1 MNKKNLSIEETFTLA
16 VQNHKKNNFEI
27 AQNLYEKILKT
38 NPDHFKVIFLLGT
51 LSAQTKNFDKAKQLL
66 QKAIQIQPN
75 NVDAHNNL
83 GSVQKETGENQK
95 AISCYKKVIQINP
108 NYSSAYNNLGTVYK
122 EIGEQQKAIS
132 CFEKAIQINP
142 NYVEA
147 HNNLGIIFKE
157 LEENQ
162 KAISCFEK
170 AIQINPNY
178 VEAHNNL
185 GVVLK
190 EVGEYQ
196 KAISCFEK
204 AIETQPNFRLAHQN
218 LMDIYEV
225 TNQEKELRT
234 AILKARTL
242 LKDNPITKLFEGI
255 LLNRNEK
262 FVEAKKCLETI
273 SFKASEINKEILRV
287 STLAKCYDRI
297 GDTDKAFNYFKKAN
311 LLTQS
316 TKMKNFDKNKY
327 LQEIKIRKEFFKK
340 SNIKKWPA
348 LKQSDNEP
356 SPIFLIGFPRSG
368 TTLLDTILRS
378 HPLIEVV
385 EEQFMVE
392 QLINSLNQLPNSKFE
407 NIKEIENEQII
418 KIRKTYFESLESQ
431 IQNKN
436 NTKLYID
443 KLPLNIIYVGEIVR
457 IFPNAKF
464 IVSLRHPCD
473 CVLSCFM
480 QDFELNDA
488 MANFLNLDDA
498 AHLYDAVMNLWTQ
511 YTSIFSINY
520 HEVKYENLIENFEPT
535 VRSILNFLELSW
547 DDSVLNYLIT
557 AKKRDRITT
566 PSYYQVTKPIYSY
579 AIGRWKR
586 YKKQTSNIYPIL
598 EGWIKKF
605 NY

>member
-1 MNKKNLSIEETFTLA
+1 MNNKNLTIKETFASA
-16 VQNHKKNNFEI
+16 VQNHQKNFFKI
-27 AQNLYEKILKT
+27 AENLYKEILKI
-38 NPDHFKVIFLLGT
+38 NPNHFGSIFYLGT
-51 LSAQTKNFDKAKQLL
+51 LLVQTQRFELAKSLLYKAT
-66 QKAIQIQPN
+66 QINPN
-75 NVDAHNNL
+75 YAAAHNNL
-83 GSVQKETGENQK
+83 GATLKELGEYQNAINCCQK
-95 AISCYKKVIQINP
+95 AIKINP
-108 NYSSAYNNLGTVYK
+108 NYADAHYNLGLVFK
-122 EIGEQQKAIS
+122 ELGEFKKAIS
-132 CFEKAIQINP
+132 CFKKAIQIHP
-142 NYVEA
+142 SY
-147 HNNLGIIFKE
+147 II
-157 LEENQ
+157 
-162 KAISCFEK
+162 
-170 AIQINPNY
+170 
-178 VEAHNNL
+178 
-185 GVVLK
+185 
-190 EVGEYQ
+190 
-196 KAISCFEK
+196 
-204 AIETQPNFRLAHQN
+204 AHQN
-218 LMDIYEV
+218 LMEAYEK
-225 TNQEKELRT
+225 TNQERELKS
-234 AILKARTL
+234 AISNAQTL
-242 LKDNPITKLFEGI
+242 IKDNSIIKLYEGI
-255 LLNRNEK
+255 LLSRNEK
-262 FVEAKKCLETI
+262 FVEAKNCLELI
-273 SFKASEINKEILRV
+273 SFGADEINKEILRV

-311 LLTQS
+311 LLSQK
-316 TKMKNFDKNKY
+316 TKIKNFDKNKY
-327 LQEIKIRKEFFKK
+327 LQEIKIRREFFKK
-340 SNIKKWPA
+340 SNIEKWPT
-348 LKQSDNEP
+348 LKQPDNEP

-392 QLINSLNQLPNSKFE
+392 QLINSLNQLPNGGLE
-407 NIKEIENEQII
+407 DLKEIENEQII

-443 KLPLNIIYVGEIVR
+443 KLPLNIIHVGEIVR

-557 AKKRDRITT
+557 AKKRDRIAT

-579 AIGRWKR
+579 AIGRWQR

>member
-1 MNKKNLSIEETFTLA
+1 MNNKNLTIKETFASA
-16 VQNHKKNNFEI
+16 VQNHQKNFFKI
-27 AQNLYEKILKT
+27 AENLYKEILKI
-38 NPDHFKVIFLLGT
+38 NPNHFGSIFYLGT
-51 LSAQTKNFDKAKQLL
+51 LLVQTQRFKLAKSLLYKAT
-66 QKAIQIQPN
+66 QINPN
-75 NVDAHNNL
+75 YAAAHNNL
-83 GSVQKETGENQK
+83 GATLKELGEYQNAINCCQK
-95 AISCYKKVIQINP
+95 AIKINP
-108 NYSSAYNNLGTVYK
+108 NYADAHYNLGNVFK
-122 EIGEQQKAIS
+122 QLNEPQKAI
-132 CFEKAIQINP
+132 
-142 NYVEA
+142 NY
-147 HNNLGIIFKE
+147 
-157 LEENQ
+157 
-162 KAISCFEK
+162 
-170 AIQINPNY
+170 
-178 VEAHNNL
+178 
-185 GVVLK
+185 
-190 EVGEYQ
+190 YQ
-196 KAISCFEK
+196 KAIE
-204 AIETQPNFRLAHQN
+204 IEPSYINAHQN
-218 LMDIYEV
+218 LMDVCEK
-225 TNQEKELRT
+225 TNQITELKD
-234 AILKARTL
+234 AVSNARTFF
-242 LKDNPITKLFEGI
+242 KDNSIIKLYEGI
-255 LLNRNEK
+255 LLSRNEK
-262 FVEAKKCLETI
+262 FVEAKNCLELI
-273 SFKASEINKEILRV
+273 SFETNETNKEILRV

-297 GDTDKAFNYFKKAN
+297 GGTDKAFNYFKKAN
-311 LLTQS
+311 LLSQK
-316 TKMKNFDKNKY
+316 TKIKNFDKNKY
-327 LQEIKIRKEFFKK
+327 LQEIKIRSEFFKK
-340 SNIKKWPA
+340 SNIEKWPT
-348 LKQSDNEP
+348 LKQPDNEP

-392 QLINSLNQLPNSKFE
+392 QLINSLNQLPNGGLE
-407 NIKEIENEQII
+407 DLKEIENEQII

-443 KLPLNIIYVGEIVR
+443 KLPLNIIHVGEIVR

-547 DDSVLNYLIT
+547 DDAVLNYLIT

-579 AIGRWKR
+579 AIGRWQR

>member
-1 MNKKNLSIEETFTLA
+1 MNNKNLTIKETFASA
-16 VQNHKKNNFEI
+16 VQNHQKNFFKI
-27 AQNLYEKILKT
+27 AENLYKEILKI
-38 NPDHFKVIFLLGT
+38 NPNHFGSIFYLGT
-51 LSAQTKNFDKAKQLL
+51 LLVQTQRFKLAKSLLYKAT
-66 QKAIQIQPN
+66 QINPN
-75 NVDAHNNL
+75 YAAAHNNL
-83 GSVQKETGENQK
+83 GATLKELGEYQNAINCCQK
-95 AISCYKKVIQINP
+95 AIKLNP
-108 NYSSAYNNLGTVYK
+108 SYAEAHYNLGLVFK
-122 EIGEQQKAIS
+122 ELREFKKAIS
-132 CFEKAIQINP
+132 CFKKAIQIHP
-142 NYVEA
+142 SY
-147 HNNLGIIFKE
+147 II
-157 LEENQ
+157 
-162 KAISCFEK
+162 
-170 AIQINPNY
+170 
-178 VEAHNNL
+178 
-185 GVVLK
+185 
-190 EVGEYQ
+190 
-196 KAISCFEK
+196 
-204 AIETQPNFRLAHQN
+204 AHQN
-218 LMDIYEV
+218 LMEAYEK
-225 TNQEKELRT
+225 TNQERELKS
-234 AILKARTL
+234 AISNAQTL
-242 LKDNPITKLFEGI
+242 IKDNSIIKLYEGI
-255 LLNRNEK
+255 LLSRNEK
-262 FVEAKKCLETI
+262 FVEAKNYLESILFET
-273 SFKASEINKEILRV
+273 KEIKNEILRV

-297 GDTDKAFNYFKKAN
+297 GNTDKAFNYFKKAN
-311 LLTQS
+311 LLSQK
-316 TKMKNFDKNKY
+316 TKIKNFDKNKY

-340 SNIKKWPA
+340 SNIEKWPT
-348 LKQSDNEP
+348 LKQPDNEP
-356 SPIFLIGFPRSG
+356 NPIFLIGFPRSG

-392 QLINSLNQLPNSKFE
+392 QLINSLNQLPNGGLE
-407 NIKEIENEQII
+407 DLKEIENEQII

-443 KLPLNIIYVGEIVR
+443 KLPLNIIHVGEIVR

-498 AHLYDAVMNLWTQ
+498 AHLYDAVMKLWTQ

-547 DDSVLNYLIT
+547 DDAVLNYLIT

-579 AIGRWKR
+579 AIGRWQR

>member
-1 MNKKNLSIEETFTLA
+1 MIRLRKMNKKSLTIKETFALA
-16 VQNHKKNNFEI
+16 VQNQQKNNLQVAE
-27 AQNLYEKILKT
+27 NLYKETLKT
-38 NPDHFKVIFLLGT
+38 NPNHFGSIFYLGT
-51 LSAQTKNFDKAKQLL
+51 LFVQIQKFELAKPLL
-66 QKAIQIQPN
+66 Q
-75 NVDAHNNL
+75 
-83 GSVQKETGENQK
+83 
-95 AISCYKKVIQINP
+95 
-108 NYSSAYNNLGTVYK
+108 
-122 EIGEQQKAIS
+122 
-132 CFEKAIQINP
+132 KAIQINP
-142 NYVEA
+142 NYAAA
-147 HNNLGIIFKE
+147 HNNLGATLKELGEYQNAINCCQKAIKINPNYADAHYNLGLVFKE
-157 LEENQ
+157 LGEFK
-162 KAISCFEK
+162 KAINCFKK
-170 AIQINPNY
+170 AIQIRPSY
-178 VEAHNNL
+178 
-185 GVVLK
+185 
-190 EVGEYQ
+190 
-196 KAISCFEK
+196 I
-204 AIETQPNFRLAHQN
+204 IAHQN
-218 LMDIYEV
+218 LMEVYEK
-225 TNQEKELRT
+225 TNQERELKS
-234 AILKARTL
+234 AISNAQTL
-242 LKDNPITKLFEGI
+242 IKDNPIIKLYEGI
-255 LLNRNEK
+255 LLSRNEK
-262 FVEAKKCLETI
+262 FVEAKNCLKLI
-273 SFKASEINKEILRV
+273 SFETNETNKEILRV
-287 STLAKCYDRI
+287 SALAKCYDRI
-297 GDTDKAFNYFKKAN
+297 GDANKAFGYFKKAN

-340 SNIKKWPA
+340 SNIEKWPT
-348 LKQSDNEP
+348 LKQPDNEP

-392 QLINSLNQLPNSKFE
+392 QLINSLNQLPNGGLE
-407 NIKEIENEQII
+407 GLKEIKNEQII

-443 KLPLNIIYVGEIVR
+443 KLPLNIIHVGEIVR

-520 HEVKYENLIENFEPT
+520 HEVKYEKLIENFEPT

-557 AKKRDRITT
+557 AKKRDRIAT

-579 AIGRWKR
+579 AIGRWRR
-586 YKKQTSNIYPIL
+586 YRKQTSNIYPIL
-598 EGWIKKF
+598 ESWIKKF

>member
-1 MNKKNLSIEETFTLA
+1 MNKMNNKNLTIKETFDSA
-16 VQNHKKNNFEI
+16 VQNHQKNFFKI
-27 AQNLYEKILKT
+27 AENLYKEILKI
-38 NPDHFKVIFLLGT
+38 NPNHFGSIFYLGT
-51 LSAQTKNFDKAKQLL
+51 LLVQTQRFELAKSLLYKAT
-66 QKAIQIQPN
+66 QINPN
-75 NVDAHNNL
+75 YAAAHNNL
-83 GSVQKETGENQK
+83 GATLKELGEYQN
-95 AISCYKKVIQINP
+95 AINCCQ
-108 NYSSAYNNLGTVYK
+108 
-122 EIGEQQKAIS
+122 
-132 CFEKAIQINP
+132 KAIQINP
-142 NYVEA
+142 NYADA
-147 HNNLGIIFKE
+147 HNNLGAALKE
-157 LEENQ
+157 LREYQN
-162 KAISCFEK
+162 AINCYKK
-170 AIQINPNY
+170 AIQIQPNL
-178 VEAHNNL
+178 ESAHFNL
-185 GVVLK
+185 GLVFK
-190 EVGEYQ
+190 ELGEFT
-196 KAISCFEK
+196 KAISYFKK
-204 AIETQPNFRLAHQN
+204 AIQIHPSYIIAHQN
-218 LMDIYEV
+218 LMEAYEK
-225 TNQEKELRT
+225 TNQERELKS
-234 AILKARTL
+234 AISNAQTL
-242 LKDNPITKLFEGI
+242 IKGNPIIKLYEGI
-255 LLNRNEK
+255 LLSRNEK
-262 FVEAKKCLETI
+262 FVEAKNYLESILFDT
-273 SFKASEINKEILRV
+273 KEIKNEILRV

-297 GDTDKAFNYFKKAN
+297 GNTDKAFNYFTKAN
-311 LLTQS
+311 NLFPQIR
-316 TKMKNFDKNKY
+316 KVKYFDKNKY

-340 SNIKKWPA
+340 SNIKKWPV
-348 LKQSDNEP
+348 LKQPDNEP

-385 EEQFMVE
+385 EEKLMVE
-392 QLINSLNQLPNSKFE
+392 QLINSLNQSSDGKLES
-407 NIKEIENEQII
+407 IKEIENEQII

-443 KLPLNIIYVGEIVR
+443 KLPLNIIHVGEIIR

-488 MANFLNLDDA
+488 MANFLNLDDS

-557 AKKRDRITT
+557 AKKRDRIAT

-579 AIGRWKR
+579 AIGRWQR

-598 EGWIKKF
+598 EEWIKKF

>member
-1 MNKKNLSIEETFTLA
+1 MNNKNLTIKETFASA
-16 VQNHKKNNFEI
+16 VQNHQKNFFKI
-27 AQNLYEKILKT
+27 AENLYKEILKI
-38 NPDHFKVIFLLGT
+38 NPNHFGSIFYLGT
-51 LSAQTKNFDKAKQLL
+51 LLVQTQRFELAKPLLHKAT
-66 QKAIQIQPN
+66 QINPN
-75 NVDAHNNL
+75 YAAAHNNL
-83 GSVQKETGENQK
+83 GATLKELGEYQNAINCCQK
-95 AISCYKKVIQINP
+95 AIKLNP
-108 NYSSAYNNLGTVYK
+108 SYAEAHYNLGLVFK
-122 EIGEQQKAIS
+122 ELREFKKAIS
-132 CFEKAIQINP
+132 CFKKAIQIHP
-142 NYVEA
+142 SY
-147 HNNLGIIFKE
+147 II
-157 LEENQ
+157 
-162 KAISCFEK
+162 
-170 AIQINPNY
+170 
-178 VEAHNNL
+178 
-185 GVVLK
+185 
-190 EVGEYQ
+190 
-196 KAISCFEK
+196 
-204 AIETQPNFRLAHQN
+204 AHQN
-218 LMDIYEV
+218 LMEAYEK
-225 TNQEKELRT
+225 TNQERELKS
-234 AILKARTL
+234 AISNAQTL
-242 LKDNPITKLFEGI
+242 IKDNPIIKLYEGI
-255 LLNRNEK
+255 LLSRNEK
-262 FVEAKKCLETI
+262 FVEAMNCLELI
-273 SFKASEINKEILRV
+273 SFGADEINKEILRV

-297 GDTDKAFNYFKKAN
+297 GGTDKAFNYFKKAN
-311 LLTQS
+311 LLSQK
-316 TKMKNFDKNKY
+316 TKIKNFDKNKY
-327 LQEIKIRKEFFKK
+327 LQEIKIRSEFFKK
-340 SNIKKWPA
+340 SNIEKWPA
-348 LKQSDNEP
+348 LKQSDNRP
-356 SPIFLIGFPRSG
+356 NPIFLIGFPRSG

-385 EEQFMVE
+385 EEQLMVE
-392 QLINSLNQLPNSKFE
+392 QLINSLNQLPNGGLE
-407 NIKEIENEQII
+407 DLKEIENEQII

-443 KLPLNIIYVGEIVR
+443 KLPLNIIHVGEIVR

-498 AHLYDAVMNLWTQ
+498 AHLYDAVMKLWTQ

-566 PSYYQVTKPIYSY
+566 PSYAQVTKPIYSY
-579 AIGRWKR
+579 AIGRWQR

>member
-1 MNKKNLSIEETFTLA
+1 MNNKNLTIKETFVSALE
-16 VQNHKKNNFEI
+16 NHQKNFFKI
-27 AQNLYEKILKT
+27 AENLYKEILKV
-38 NPDHFKVIFLLGT
+38 NPNHFESIFYLGT
-51 LSAQTKNFDKAKQLL
+51 LLVQTQRFELAKPLLYKAT
-66 QKAIQIQPN
+66 QINPN
-75 NVDAHNNL
+75 YAAAHNNL
-83 GSVQKETGENQK
+83 GATLKELGEYQNAINCCQK
-95 AISCYKKVIQINP
+95 AIKINP
-108 NYSSAYNNLGTVYK
+108 NYADAHYNLGNVFK
-122 EIGEQQKAIS
+122 QLNEPQKAI
-132 CFEKAIQINP
+132 
-142 NYVEA
+142 NY
-147 HNNLGIIFKE
+147 
-157 LEENQ
+157 
-162 KAISCFEK
+162 
-170 AIQINPNY
+170 
-178 VEAHNNL
+178 
-185 GVVLK
+185 
-190 EVGEYQ
+190 YQ
-196 KAISCFEK
+196 KAIE
-204 AIETQPNFRLAHQN
+204 IEPSYINAHQN
-218 LMDIYEV
+218 LMDVCEK
-225 TNQEKELRT
+225 TNQITELKD
-234 AILKARTL
+234 AVSNARTFF
-242 LKDNPITKLFEGI
+242 KDNPIIKLYEGI
-255 LLNRNEK
+255 LLSRNEK
-262 FVEAKKCLETI
+262 FVEAKNCLELI
-273 SFKASEINKEILRV
+273 SFGADEINKEISRV

-297 GDTDKAFNYFKKAN
+297 GGTDKAFNYFKKAN
-311 LLTQS
+311 LLSQK
-316 TKMKNFDKNKY
+316 TKIKNFDKNKY
-327 LQEIKIRKEFFKK
+327 LQEIKIRSEFFKK
-340 SNIKKWPA
+340 SNIKKWPT
-348 LKQSDNEP
+348 LKQPDNEP

-378 HPLIEVV
+378 HHLIEVI

-392 QLINSLNQLPNSKFE
+392 QLINSLNQLPNGGLE
-407 NIKEIENEQII
+407 GLKEIENDQLK

-443 KLPLNIIYVGEIVR
+443 KLPLNIIHVGEIVR

-480 QDFELNDA
+480 QNFELNDA

-535 VRSILNFLELSW
+535 VKSILNFLELSW

-557 AKKRDRITT
+557 AKKRDRIAT

-579 AIGRWKR
+579 AIGRWQR

>member
-1 MNKKNLSIEETFTLA
+1 MNNKNLTIKETFASA
-16 VQNHKKNNFEI
+16 VQNHQKNFFKI
-27 AQNLYEKILKT
+27 AENLYKEILKI
-38 NPDHFKVIFLLGT
+38 NPNHFGSIFYLGT
-51 LSAQTKNFDKAKQLL
+51 LLVQTQRFELAKSLLYKAT
-66 QKAIQIQPN
+66 QINPN
-75 NVDAHNNL
+75 YAAAHNNL
-83 GSVQKETGENQK
+83 GATLKELGEYQNAINCCQK
-95 AISCYKKVIQINP
+95 AIKLNP
-108 NYSSAYNNLGTVYK
+108 SYAEAHYNLGLVFK
-122 EIGEQQKAIS
+122 ELREFKKAIS
-132 CFEKAIQINP
+132 CFKKAIQIHP
-142 NYVEA
+142 SY
-147 HNNLGIIFKE
+147 II
-157 LEENQ
+157 
-162 KAISCFEK
+162 
-170 AIQINPNY
+170 
-178 VEAHNNL
+178 
-185 GVVLK
+185 
-190 EVGEYQ
+190 
-196 KAISCFEK
+196 
-204 AIETQPNFRLAHQN
+204 AHQN
-218 LMDIYEV
+218 LMEAYEK
-225 TNQEKELRT
+225 TNQERELKS
-234 AILKARTL
+234 AISNAQTL
-242 LKDNPITKLFEGI
+242 IKDNSIIKLYEGI
-255 LLNRNEK
+255 LLSRNEK
-262 FVEAKKCLETI
+262 FVEAKNCLELI
-273 SFKASEINKEILRV
+273 SFGADEINKEILRV

-297 GDTDKAFNYFKKAN
+297 GGTDKAFNYFKKAN
-311 LLTQS
+311 LLSQK
-316 TKMKNFDKNKY
+316 TKIKNFDKNKY

-340 SNIKKWPA
+340 SNIEKWPT
-348 LKQSDNEP
+348 LKQPDNEP

-392 QLINSLNQLPNSKFE
+392 QLINSLNQLPNGGLE
-407 NIKEIENEQII
+407 DLKEIENEQII

-443 KLPLNIIYVGEIVR
+443 KLPLNIIHVGEIVR

-547 DDSVLNYLIT
+547 DDAVLNYLIT

-579 AIGRWKR
+579 AIGRWQR

>member
-1 MNKKNLSIEETFTLA
+1 MNNKNLTIKETFTSA
-16 VQNHKKNNFEI
+16 VQNHQKNFLKI
-27 AQNLYEKILKT
+27 AENLYKEILKI
-38 NPDHFKVIFLLGT
+38 NPNHFGSIFYLGT
-51 LSAQTKNFDKAKQLL
+51 LLVQTQRFKLAKSLLYKAT
-66 QKAIQIQPN
+66 QINPN
-75 NVDAHNNL
+75 YAAAHNNL
-83 GSVQKETGENQK
+83 GATLKELGEYQNAINCCQK
-95 AISCYKKVIQINP
+95 AIKLNP
-108 NYSSAYNNLGTVYK
+108 SYAEAHYNLGLVFK
-122 EIGEQQKAIS
+122 ELRELKKAIS
-132 CFEKAIQINP
+132 CFKKAIQIHP
-142 NYVEA
+142 SY
-147 HNNLGIIFKE
+147 II
-157 LEENQ
+157 
-162 KAISCFEK
+162 
-170 AIQINPNY
+170 
-178 VEAHNNL
+178 
-185 GVVLK
+185 
-190 EVGEYQ
+190 
-196 KAISCFEK
+196 
-204 AIETQPNFRLAHQN
+204 AHQN
-218 LMDIYEV
+218 LMEAYEK
-225 TNQEKELRT
+225 TNQERELKS
-234 AILKARTL
+234 AISNAQTL
-242 LKDNPITKLFEGI
+242 IKDNSIIKLYEGI
-255 LLNRNEK
+255 LLRRNEK
-262 FVEAKKCLETI
+262 FVEAKNCLELI
-273 SFKASEINKEILRV
+273 SFETNETNKEILRV

-297 GDTDKAFNYFKKAN
+297 GNTDKAFNYFKKAN
-311 LLTQS
+311 LLSQS

-340 SNIKKWPA
+340 SNIEKWPT
-348 LKQSDNEP
+348 LKQPDNEP
-356 SPIFLIGFPRSG
+356 SPIFIIGFPRSG

-378 HPLIEVV
+378 HPLIEVI

-392 QLINSLNQLPNSKFE
+392 QLINSLNQLPNGGLE
-407 NIKEIENEQII
+407 DLKEIENEQII

-443 KLPLNIIYVGEIVR
+443 KLPLNIIHVGEIVR

-511 YTSIFSINY
+511 YTSIFLINY

-557 AKKRDRITT
+557 AKKRDRIAT
-566 PSYYQVTKPIYSY
+566 PSYYQITKPIYSY
-579 AIGRWKR
+579 AIGRWQR

>member
-1 MNKKNLSIEETFTLA
+1 MNNKNLTIKETFASA
-16 VQNHKKNNFEI
+16 VQNHQKNLFKI
-27 AQNLYEKILKT
+27 AENLYQEILKI
-38 NPDHFKVIFLLGT
+38 NPNHFGSIFYLGT
-51 LSAQTKNFDKAKQLL
+51 LLVQTQRFELAKSLLYKAT
-66 QKAIQIQPN
+66 QINPN
-75 NVDAHNNL
+75 YAAAHNNL
-83 GSVQKETGENQK
+83 GATLKELGEYQNAINCCQK
-95 AISCYKKVIQINP
+95 AIKINP
-108 NYSSAYNNLGTVYK
+108 NYADAHYNLGLVFK
-122 EIGEQQKAIS
+122 ELGEFKKAIS
-132 CFEKAIQINP
+132 CFKKAIQIHP
-142 NYVEA
+142 SY
-147 HNNLGIIFKE
+147 II
-157 LEENQ
+157 
-162 KAISCFEK
+162 
-170 AIQINPNY
+170 
-178 VEAHNNL
+178 
-185 GVVLK
+185 
-190 EVGEYQ
+190 
-196 KAISCFEK
+196 
-204 AIETQPNFRLAHQN
+204 AHQN
-218 LMDIYEV
+218 LMEAYEK
-225 TNQEKELRT
+225 TNQERELKS
-234 AILKARTL
+234 AISNAQTL
-242 LKDNPITKLFEGI
+242 IKDNSIIKLYEGI
-255 LLNRNEK
+255 LLSRNEK
-262 FVEAKKCLETI
+262 FVEAKNCLELI
-273 SFKASEINKEILRV
+273 SFEADEINKEISRV

-297 GDTDKAFNYFKKAN
+297 GGTDKAFNYFKKAN
-311 LLTQS
+311 LLSQK
-316 TKMKNFDKNKY
+316 TKIKNFDKNKY

-340 SNIKKWPA
+340 SNIKKWPV
-348 LKQSDNEP
+348 LKQPDNRP
-356 SPIFLIGFPRSG
+356 NPIFLIGFPRSG

-443 KLPLNIIYVGEIVR
+443 KLPLNIIHVGEIVR

-547 DDSVLNYLIT
+547 NTSILEYSET
-557 AKKRDRITT
+557 AKKRKNIAT
-566 PSYYQVTKPIYSY
+566 PSYAQVTKPIYSY
-579 AIGRWKR
+579 AIGRWQR
-586 YKKQTSNIYPIL
+586 YRKQTSNIYPIL

>member
-1 MNKKNLSIEETFTLA
+1 MTIEKTFDLA
-16 VQNHKKNNFEI
+16 VQNHKKNNFQVAE
-27 AQNLYEKILKT
+27 NLYKEILKR
-38 NPDHFKVIFLLGT
+38 NSNHFESIYYLGT
-51 LSAQTKNFDKAKQLL
+51 LSVQTKNFGRAKQML
-66 QKAIQIQPN
+66 QKTIQAQPN
-75 NVDAHNNL
+75 NVDA
-83 GSVQKETGENQK
+83 
-95 AISCYKKVIQINP
+95 Y
-108 NYSSAYNNLGTVYK
+108 
-122 EIGEQQKAIS
+122 
-132 CFEKAIQINP
+132 
-142 NYVEA
+142 
-147 HNNLGIIFKE
+147 
-157 LEENQ
+157 
-162 KAISCFEK
+162 
-170 AIQINPNY
+170 
-178 VEAHNNL
+178 NNL
-185 GVVLK
+185 GVVFK
-190 EVGEYQ
+190 EFEEFQKAKDCFEKVIQIQPKHVDALNNLGNVFKQLNEPQKAINYYQ
-196 KAISCFEK
+196 KAIE
-204 AIETQPNFRLAHQN
+204 IEPSYINAHQN
-218 LMDIYEV
+218 LMDVCEK
-225 TNQEKELRT
+225 TNQITELKD
-234 AILKARTL
+234 AVSNARTFF
-242 LKDNPITKLFEGI
+242 KDNSIIKLYEGI
-255 LLNRNEK
+255 LFSRNEK
-262 FVEAKKCLETI
+262 FVEAKNCLELI
-273 SFKASEINKEILRV
+273 SFGADEIKNEISRV

-311 LLTQS
+311 LLTQK
-316 TKMKNFDKNKY
+316 TKIKNFDKNKY

-340 SNIKKWPA
+340 SNIKKWPT
-348 LKQSDNEP
+348 LKQPDNKP

-378 HPLIEVV
+378 HPLIEVI

-392 QLINSLNQLPNSKFE
+392 QLINSLNQLPNGGLE
-407 NIKEIENEQII
+407 GLKEIENEQIK

-443 KLPLNIIYVGEIVR
+443 KLPLNIIHVGEIVR

-557 AKKRDRITT
+557 AKKRDRIAT

-579 AIGRWKR
+579 AIGRWQR

>member
-1 MNKKNLSIEETFTLA
+1 MNNKNLTIKETFASA
-16 VQNHKKNNFEI
+16 VQNHQKNFFKI
-27 AQNLYEKILKT
+27 AENLYKEILKI
-38 NPDHFKVIFLLGT
+38 NPNHFGSIFYLGT
-51 LSAQTKNFDKAKQLL
+51 LLVQTQRFELAKSLLYKAT
-66 QKAIQIQPN
+66 QINPN
-75 NVDAHNNL
+75 YAAAHNNL
-83 GSVQKETGENQK
+83 GATLKELGEYQNAINCCQK
-95 AISCYKKVIQINP
+95 AIKINP
-108 NYSSAYNNLGTVYK
+108 NYADAHYNLGLVFK
-122 EIGEQQKAIS
+122 ELGEFKKAIS
-132 CFEKAIQINP
+132 CFKKAIQIHP
-142 NYVEA
+142 SY
-147 HNNLGIIFKE
+147 II
-157 LEENQ
+157 
-162 KAISCFEK
+162 
-170 AIQINPNY
+170 
-178 VEAHNNL
+178 
-185 GVVLK
+185 
-190 EVGEYQ
+190 
-196 KAISCFEK
+196 
-204 AIETQPNFRLAHQN
+204 AHQN
-218 LMDIYEV
+218 LMEAYEK
-225 TNQEKELRT
+225 TNQERELKS
-234 AILKARTL
+234 AISNAQTL
-242 LKDNPITKLFEGI
+242 IKDNPIIKLYEGI
-255 LLNRNEK
+255 LLSRNEK
-262 FVEAKKCLETI
+262 FVEAKNCLKLI
-273 SFKASEINKEILRV
+273 SFETNETNKEILRV

-311 LLTQS
+311 LLSQK
-316 TKMKNFDKNKY
+316 TKIKNFDKNKY

-340 SNIKKWPA
+340 SNIEKWPT
-348 LKQSDNEP
+348 LKQPDNEP

-443 KLPLNIIYVGEIVR
+443 KLPLNIIHVGEIVR

-498 AHLYDAVMNLWTQ
+498 AHLYDAVMKLWTQ

-547 DDSVLNYLIT
+547 DDAVLNYLIT

-579 AIGRWKR
+579 AIGRWQR

>member
-1 MNKKNLSIEETFTLA
+1 MSKNMTVEKTFA
-16 VQNHKKNNFEI
+16 SAIQNHQKNNFKVAE
-27 AQNLYEKILKT
+27 NLYNQILKIDPNHIKT
-38 NPDHFKVIFLLGT
+38 IFFLGT
-51 LSAQTKNFDKAKQLL
+51 LSVQTKNFDRAKQML
-66 QKAIQIQPN
+66 QKTIQAQPN
-75 NVDAHNNL
+75 NVDA
-83 GSVQKETGENQK
+83 
-95 AISCYKKVIQINP
+95 Y
-108 NYSSAYNNLGTVYK
+108 
-122 EIGEQQKAIS
+122 
-132 CFEKAIQINP
+132 
-142 NYVEA
+142 
-147 HNNLGIIFKE
+147 
-157 LEENQ
+157 
-162 KAISCFEK
+162 
-170 AIQINPNY
+170 
-178 VEAHNNL
+178 NNL
-185 GVVLK
+185 GVVFK
-190 EVGEYQ
+190 EFEEFQKAKDCFEKVIQIQPKHVDALNNLGNVFKQLNEPQKAINYYQ
-196 KAISCFEK
+196 KAIE
-204 AIETQPNFRLAHQN
+204 IEPSYINAHQN
-218 LMDIYEV
+218 LMDVCEK
-225 TNQEKELRT
+225 TNQITELKD
-234 AILKARTL
+234 AVSNARTFFT
-242 LKDNPITKLFEGI
+242 DNSIIKLYEGI
-255 LLNRNEK
+255 LLSRNEK
-262 FVEAKKCLETI
+262 FVEAKNYLESILFET
-273 SFKASEINKEILRV
+273 KEIKNEILRV

-297 GDTDKAFNYFKKAN
+297 GGTDKAFNYFKKAN
-311 LLTQS
+311 LLSQK
-316 TKMKNFDKNKY
+316 TKIKNFDKNKY
-327 LQEIKIRKEFFKK
+327 LQEIKIRSEFFKK

-348 LKQSDNEP
+348 LKQSDNRP
-356 SPIFLIGFPRSG
+356 NPIFLIGFPRSG

-378 HPLIEVV
+378 HPLIEVI

-392 QLINSLNQLPNSKFE
+392 QLINSLNQLPNGGLE
-407 NIKEIENEQII
+407 DLKEIENEQII

-443 KLPLNIIYVGEIVR
+443 KLPLNIIHVGEIVR

-464 IVSLRHPCD
+464 IISLRHPCD

-547 DDSVLNYLIT
+547 DDAVLNYLIT
-557 AKKRDRITT
+557 AKKRDRIAT

-579 AIGRWKR
+579 AIGRWQR

>member
-1 MNKKNLSIEETFTLA
+1 MNKMNNKNLTIKETFASA
-16 VQNHKKNNFEI
+16 VQNHQKNFFKI
-27 AQNLYEKILKT
+27 AENLYKEILKI
-38 NPDHFKVIFLLGT
+38 NPNHFGSIFYLGT
-51 LSAQTKNFDKAKQLL
+51 LLVQTQRLELAKSLLYKA
-66 QKAIQIQPN
+66 
-75 NVDAHNNL
+75 
-83 GSVQKETGENQK
+83 T
-95 AISCYKKVIQINP
+95 QINP
-108 NYSSAYNNLGTVYK
+108 NYA
-122 EIGEQQKAIS
+122 A
-132 CFEKAIQINP
+132 
-142 NYVEA
+142 
-147 HNNLGIIFKE
+147 
-157 LEENQ
+157 
-162 KAISCFEK
+162 
-170 AIQINPNY
+170 
-178 VEAHNNL
+178 AHNNL
-185 GVVLK
+185 GVVFQEFK
-190 EVGEYQ
+190 EFQ
-196 KAISCFEK
+196 KAKDCFEK
-204 AIETQPNFRLAHQN
+204 AIRIKPNHVDAVNNLGNVFKQLGKPQKAIDYYQRAIEIEPSYVGAHYN
-218 LMDIYEV
+218 LMEV
-225 TNQEKELRT
+225 CEKTNRITELKD
-234 AILKARTL
+234 AVSNARTFF
-242 LKDNPITKLFEGI
+242 KDNSIIKLYEGI
-255 LLNRNEK
+255 LLSRNEK
-262 FVEAKKCLETI
+262 FVEAKNCLKLI
-273 SFKASEINKEILRV
+273 SFESNEINKEIIRV

-311 LLTQS
+311 LLTQK
-316 TKMKNFDKNKY
+316 TKIKNFDKNKY

-340 SNIKKWPA
+340 SNIKKWPV
-348 LKQSDNEP
+348 LKQPDNEP

-378 HPLIEVV
+378 HPLIEVI

-392 QLINSLNQLPNSKFE
+392 QLINSLNQLPNGGLE
-407 NIKEIENEQII
+407 GLKEIENEQIK

-443 KLPLNIIYVGEIVR
+443 KLPLNIIHVGEIVR

-557 AKKRDRITT
+557 AKKRDRIAT
-566 PSYYQVTKPIYSY
+566 PSYSQVTKPIYSY
-579 AIGRWKR
+579 AIGRWQR
-586 YKKQTSNIYPIL
+586 YRKQTSNIYPIL

>member
-1 MNKKNLSIEETFTLA
+1 MNNKNLTIKETFASA
-16 VQNHKKNNFEI
+16 VQNHQKNFFKI
-27 AQNLYEKILKT
+27 AENLYKEILKI
-38 NPDHFKVIFLLGT
+38 NPNHFGSIFYLGT
-51 LSAQTKNFDKAKQLL
+51 LLVQTQRFELAKSLLYKAT
-66 QKAIQIQPN
+66 QINPN
-75 NVDAHNNL
+75 YAAAHNNL
-83 GSVQKETGENQK
+83 GATLKELGEYQNAINCCQK
-95 AISCYKKVIQINP
+95 AIKINP
-108 NYSSAYNNLGTVYK
+108 NYADAHYNLGLVFK
-122 EIGEQQKAIS
+122 ELGEFKKAIN
-132 CFEKAIQINP
+132 CFKKAIQIRP
-142 NYVEA
+142 SY
-147 HNNLGIIFKE
+147 II
-157 LEENQ
+157 
-162 KAISCFEK
+162 
-170 AIQINPNY
+170 
-178 VEAHNNL
+178 
-185 GVVLK
+185 
-190 EVGEYQ
+190 
-196 KAISCFEK
+196 
-204 AIETQPNFRLAHQN
+204 AHQN
-218 LMDIYEV
+218 LMEV
-225 TNQEKELRT
+225 FEKTNQERELKS
-234 AILKARTL
+234 AISNAQTVI
-242 LKDNPITKLFEGI
+242 KDNPIIKLYEGI
-255 LLNRNEK
+255 LLSRNEK
-262 FVEAKKCLETI
+262 FVEAKNYLESI
-273 SFKASEINKEILRV
+273 SFGADEIKNEISRV

-311 LLTQS
+311 LLTQK
-316 TKMKNFDKNKY
+316 TKIKNFDKNKY

-340 SNIKKWPA
+340 SNIEKWPT
-348 LKQSDNEP
+348 LKQPDNEP

-378 HPLIEVV
+378 HPLIEVI

-392 QLINSLNQLPNSKFE
+392 QLINSLNQLPNGGLE
-407 NIKEIENEQII
+407 ELKEIKNEQII

-443 KLPLNIIYVGEIVR
+443 KLPLNIIHVGEIVR

-488 MANFLNLDDA
+488 MANFLNLDDS

-557 AKKRDRITT
+557 AKKRDRIAT

-586 YKKQTSNIYPIL
+586 YRKQTSNIYPIL

>member
-1 MNKKNLSIEETFTLA
+1 MNNKNLTIKETFDSA
-16 VQNHKKNNFEI
+16 VQNHQKNFFKI
-27 AQNLYEKILKT
+27 AENLYKEILKI
-38 NPDHFKVIFLLGT
+38 NPNHFGSIFYLGT
-51 LSAQTKNFDKAKQLL
+51 LLVQTQRFELAKPLLHKAT
-66 QKAIQIQPN
+66 QINPN
-75 NVDAHNNL
+75 YAAAHNNL
-83 GSVQKETGENQK
+83 GATLKELGEYQNAINCCQK
-95 AISCYKKVIQINP
+95 AIKINP
-108 NYSSAYNNLGTVYK
+108 NYADAHYNLGLVFK
-122 EIGEQQKAIS
+122 ELGEFKKAIS
-132 CFEKAIQINP
+132 CFKKAIQIHP
-142 NYVEA
+142 SY
-147 HNNLGIIFKE
+147 II
-157 LEENQ
+157 
-162 KAISCFEK
+162 
-170 AIQINPNY
+170 
-178 VEAHNNL
+178 
-185 GVVLK
+185 
-190 EVGEYQ
+190 
-196 KAISCFEK
+196 
-204 AIETQPNFRLAHQN
+204 AHQN
-218 LMDIYEV
+218 LMEAYEK
-225 TNQEKELRT
+225 TNQERELKS
-234 AILKARTL
+234 AISNAQTVI
-242 LKDNPITKLFEGI
+242 KDNPIIKLYEGI
-255 LLNRNEK
+255 LLSRNEK
-262 FVEAKKCLETI
+262 FVEAKNCLKLI
-273 SFKASEINKEILRV
+273 SFETNETNKEILRV

-297 GDTDKAFNYFKKAN
+297 GNTDKAFNYFKKAN
-311 LLTQS
+311 LLSQK
-316 TKMKNFDKNKY
+316 TKIKNFDKNKY
-327 LQEIKIRKEFFKK
+327 LQEIKIRSEFFKK
-340 SNIKKWPA
+340 SNIEKWPV
-348 LKQSDNEP
+348 LKQSDNRP
-356 SPIFLIGFPRSG
+356 NPIFLIGFPRSG
-368 TTLLDTILRS
+368 TTFLDTILRS
-378 HPLIEVV
+378 HPLIEVI

-443 KLPLNIIYVGEIVR
+443 KLPLNIIHVGEIVR

-557 AKKRDRITT
+557 AKKRDRIAT
-566 PSYYQVTKPIYSY
+566 PSYSQVTKPIYSY
-579 AIGRWKR
+579 AIGRWQR
-586 YKKQTSNIYPIL
+586 YRKQTSNIYPIL